1 MANWCSN
8 HVTFSGDN
16 VDKVDEMFTKLMEEQ
31 ADKGFGVRPDW
42 EACEKHSA
50 LYMFD
55 IDKID
60 DGSYSFNTK
69 WSPALNTIFLIGRR
83 FKVAFEMEW
92 DECGMGLYGK
102 MIFNPDMPDVAMIA
116 DASGTNFR
124 FDEEKSMYIYKDEEY
139 ESEYDF
145 MDDVVASTPLSP
157 VSKDQI
163 LSL

>member
-31 ADKGFGVRPDW
+31 DRDNHGIRPDW
-42 EACEKHSA
+42 EACEKNNA
-50 LYMFD
+50 LYMFYIQRND
-55 IDKID
+55 A
-60 DGSYSFNTK
+60 GSYQFETK
-69 WSPALNTIFLIGRR
+69 WSPAMNTIFLIGRR
-83 FKVAFEMEW
+83 FKIAFEMSWE
-92 DECGMGLYGK
+92 ECGMGLYGK
-102 MIFNPDMPDVAMIA
+102 MIFNPDMPDVVMVA

-124 FDEEKSMYIYKDEEY
+124 FDDEKGMYIYKDEEY

-145 MDDVVASTPLSP
+145 MDDVIDTTPLSP
-157 VSKDQI
+157 ISKDQI